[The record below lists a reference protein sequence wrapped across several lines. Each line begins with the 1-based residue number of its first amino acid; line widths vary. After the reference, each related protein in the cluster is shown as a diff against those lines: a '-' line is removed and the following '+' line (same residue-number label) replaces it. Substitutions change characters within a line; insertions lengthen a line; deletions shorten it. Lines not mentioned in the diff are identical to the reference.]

1 MRNSTRYSIG
11 ALLLVVPALLAW
23 RAAVTPMRMDSA
35 SRIWVKGTSTVRG
48 FECQAG
54 EFDAQV
60 ASVGSDAV
68 AAVLAG
74 EQGVGGVEVS
84 IAAEKLDC
92 RNGTMNGHMLKAIK
106 ATQHPTITFKLTT
119 YELEKIEES
128 VKIAMRGTLTLGGV
142 EKDITVDA
150 TAKPGPDNTLQV
162 VGAHDLSMKDYG
174 LKPPSLM
181 LGTMKVHD
189 KLSVNFDLIL
199 RN

>member
-11 ALLLVVPALLAW
+11 ALLLVVPALVAW
-23 RAAVTPMRMDSA
+23 RAAGTPMRMDSA

-54 EFDAQV
+54 EFSAQV
-60 ASVGSDAV
+60 ASAGEDAV

-74 EQGVGGVEVS
+74 EQGVAGVEVT

-106 ATQHPTITFKLTT
+106 ATQHPTITFKLSG
-119 YELEKIEES
+119 YDLDKASES
-128 VKIAMRGTLTLGGV
+128 VKVALRGTLSLGGV
-142 EKDITVDA
+142 EKEITIDA
-150 TAKPGPDNTLQV
+150 TATPGPDNTLQV
-162 VGAHDLSMKDYG
+162 VGAYDLSMKDFG

-189 KLSVNFDLIL
+189 KLNVNFDLLL

>member
-11 ALLLVVPALLAW
+11 ALLLVVPALVAW

-54 EFDAQV
+54 EFNAQV

-74 EQGVGGVEVS
+74 EQGVTGVEVS

-106 ATQHPTITFKLTT
+106 ATQHPTITFKLGT
-119 YELEKIEES
+119 YDLQKTDGN
-128 VKIAMRGTLTLGGV
+128 VRLVLRGTLSLGGV

-150 TAKPGPDNTLQV
+150 TATPGPDNTLQV

-189 KLSVNFDLIL
+189 KLNINFDLIL

>member
-11 ALLLVVPALLAW
+11 ALLLVVPALTAW
-23 RAAVTPMRMDSA
+23 RAGMTPMRMDSA
-35 SRIWVKGTSTVRG
+35 SRIWVKGTSSVRG

-54 EFDAQV
+54 EFSAQV
-60 ASVGSDAV
+60 ASVGEDAV

-74 EQGVGGVEVS
+74 EQGVTGVEVS

-92 RNGTMNGHMLKAIK
+92 RNGTMNGHMLKVIK
-106 ATQHPTITFKLTT
+106 ATQHPTITFKLGT
-119 YELEKIEES
+119 YDLQKADGK
-128 VKIAMRGTLTLGGV
+128 VTLVLRGTLALGGV
-142 EKDITVDA
+142 EKDITVNA
-150 TAKPGPDNTLQV
+150 TATPGPDNTLQV

>member
-1 MRNSTRYSIG
+1 MRNATRYPIL
-11 ALLLVVPALLAW
+11 ALLVLAPALVAW
-23 RAAVTPMRMDSA
+23 HATSTPMQIEPA
-35 SRIWVKGTSTVRG
+35 SRLWVKGTSSVRG

-54 EFDAQV
+54 VFDAQV
-60 ASVGSDAV
+60 ASASSDAV

-74 EQGVGGVEVS
+74 EKAVDAVQVT
-84 IAAEKLDC
+84 IAADKLDC

-106 ATQHPTITFKLTT
+106 ATEHPTITFTIAS
-119 YELEKIEES
+119 YELAKAEDSLRVEMKG
-128 VKIAMRGTLTLGGV
+128 VLTLGGTTNEIV
-142 EKDITVDA
+142 VSA

-162 VGAHDLSMKDYG
+162 AGTHVLSMKDYG

-189 KLSVNFDLIL
+189 KLTVGFDLIL